1 MKKYLLTLGLI
12 ALTAVGTSALRAADT
27 NAMGTMAPATNAAAP
42 AAPAATNAPAASGA
56 PAWASLTNAPTTE
69 QRLESLEAYFQN
81 SDPTAPYTDTN
92 GNWTANF
99 GLGPSIINTNLS
111 NSTGRSFGFP
121 GAGHNAWLLTSTALV
136 LFMTLPG
143 LALFYGGLVRKK
155 NILSV
160 CAQCFLITGLTTILW
175 VICSYG
181 MIFGGTGG
189 LHGGATPGSGM
200 IWGMAYTQGEAG
212 HDWIPGIMGNPAVA
226 WMFKGVT
233 SAPNPGYS
241 YWVSENVY
249 SMFQLMFAIITPALI
264 LGSIAERMKF
274 KAILVFMTLWILLI
288 YNTQGHMVWGVNG
301 IMNGCWNADAKIKGL
316 DFAGGT
322 VVHMSSGWS
331 GLVLCIILGRRLG
344 FGKENFAPHSVV
356 LTFIGASMLW
366 VGWYGFNSGS
376 AVAGDVIAAN
386 AFTTT
391 TIATAVASFVWPMW
405 EWIVKGKPSVVGFS
419 SGAVAGLVLITPACG
434 YVLPSGAL
442 WIGLIAGTIPWFFCY
457 KVKGWLG
464 MDDALDA
471 WSVHG
476 VGGTCGAILTG
487 MFARQAA
494 NPNLA
499 TNLRKY
505 VTDSLFQPQLWEQIK
520 TVLCSLVLFI
530 VGTIIIAYITKLL
543 VGLRPTEEV
552 ERAGL
557 DEMEHGE
564 PGYHE

>member
-1 MKKYLLTLGLI
+1 MKRYLLTLALI
-12 ALTAVGTSALRAADT
+12 ATTAFGLSSLRAQT
-27 NAMGTMAPATNAAAP
+27 NAM
-42 AAPAATNAPAASGA
+42 ATNAPAAAA
-56 PAWASLTNAPTTE
+56 PAAAWTTNSPTVE
-69 QRLESLEAYFQN
+69 QRLESIEAYFQN
-81 SDPTAPYTDTN
+81 ADPGAPYRDTN
-92 GNWTANF
+92 GNWTVNF
-99 GLGPSIINTNLS
+99 GLAGNIINTNLV
-111 NSTGRSFGFP
+111 NSTGANVAFP

-155 NILSV
+155 NVLSV
-160 CAQCFLITGLTTILW
+160 LAQCFLITGLTTILW

-181 MIFGGTGG
+181 MIFGGSGGATGG
-189 LHGGATPGSGM
+189 LTTGAVK
-200 IWGMAYTQGEAG
+200 IWGMNK
-212 HDWIPGIMGNPAVA
+212 DWIYGVMGNPAVC
-226 WMFKGVT
+226 WMFNGVT

-249 SMFQLMFAIITPALI
+249 AMFQLMFAIITPALI
-264 LGSIAERMKF
+264 VGSIAERMKF
-274 KAILVFMTLWILLI
+274 SAIFVFMTLWILLV

-301 IMNGCWNADAKIKGL
+301 IMNGCWNPDAKIRGL

-331 GLVLCIILGRRLG
+331 GLILCIILGKRLG
-344 FGKENFAPHSVV
+344 FGKENFTPHSIV
-356 LTFIGASMLW
+356 LTYIGASMLW

-391 TIATAVASFVWPMW
+391 TIATAVGSFVWPMW
-405 EWIVKGKPSVVGFS
+405 DWIVKGKPTVLGFC

-442 WIGLIAGTIPWFFCY
+442 WIGIAAGSIPWFFCY
-457 KVKGWLG
+457 KVKAWLG

-476 VGGTCGAILTG
+476 IGGMCGAIMTG

-499 TNLRKY
+499 TNLSKT
-505 VTDSLFQPQLWEQIK
+505 VTDHIFQPQLWEQLK
-520 TVLCSLVLFI
+520 TVGVSLVLFI
-530 VGTIIIAYITKLL
+530 VGTIVIAYITKAL

-552 ERAGL
+552 EIQGL
-557 DEMEHGE
+557 DINEHGE
-564 PGYHE
+564 EGYVG

>member
-1 MKKYLLTLGLI
+1 MKRIFLTLALI
-12 ALTAVGTSALRAADT
+12 ATASFSALTAGAQT
-27 NAMGTMAPATNAAAP
+27 NAPAMAS
-42 AAPAATNAPAASGA
+42 TNAPAAA
-56 PAWASLTNAPTTE
+56 ASTNAPAAAAPAGPSWATLTNGPTME
-69 QRLESLEAYFQN
+69 QRMESVEAYFQN
-81 SDPTAPYTDTN
+81 ADPTAMYKDTN
-92 GNWTANF
+92 GNYNVNLL
-99 GLGPSIINTNLS
+99 LGGNIINTNLS
-111 NSTGRSFGFP
+111 NSVGANVSFP

-175 VICSYG
+175 IICSYG
-181 MIFGGTGG
+181 MIFGGDGTPTGP
-189 LHGGATPGSGM
+189 LGM
-200 IWGMAYTQGEAG
+200 T
-212 HDWIPGIMGNPAVA
+212 HDWVKGIVGNPDICF
-226 WMFKGVT
+226 MFKGVT

-264 LGSIAERMKF
+264 VGSIAERMKF
-274 KAILVFMTLWILLI
+274 SAIFVFMTLWILLV

-301 IMNGCWNADAKIKGL
+301 MMNGCWNAAAKIKGL

-331 GLVLCIILGRRLG
+331 GLVLCIILGKRLG
-344 FGKENFAPHSVV
+344 FGKENFTPHSIVM
-356 LTFIGASMLW
+356 TFIGASMLW

-391 TIATAVASFVWPMW
+391 TIATAIGSFVWPMW
-405 EWIVKGKPSVVGFS
+405 EWIVRGKPSMLGFC

-434 YVLPSGAL
+434 YVLPAGAV
-442 WIGLIAGTIPWFFCY
+442 WIGIASGTIPWFFCY
-457 KVKGWLG
+457 KIKGWLG

-476 VGGTCGAILTG
+476 IGGMCGAIMTG
-487 MFARQAA
+487 MFARQEA

-499 TNLRKY
+499 TNLTNY
-505 VTDSLFQPQLWEQIK
+505 VTDKIFQPQLWEQFK
-520 TVLCSLVLFI
+520 TVGVSLALFI
-530 VGTIIIAYITKLL
+530 PGTIICAYITKVL

-552 ERAGL
+552 EISGL
-557 DEMEHGE
+557 DVSEHGE
-564 PGYHE
+564 EGYHD

>member
-1 MKKYLLTLGLI
+1 MKRILLTLALI
-12 ALTAVGTSALRAADT
+12 ATASFGALTAGAQT
-27 NAMGTMAPATNAAAP
+27 NAMAAS
-42 AAPAATNAPAASGA
+42 TNAPAMASTNA
-56 PAWASLTNAPTTE
+56 PAMASTNAPPPAWTTNAPTTE
-69 QRLESLEAYFQN
+69 QRLESIEAYFAN
-81 SDPTAPYTDTN
+81 TDPTATYKDTN
-92 GNWTANF
+92 GNWTVNF
-99 GLGPSIINTNLS
+99 GLGPSIINTNLL
-111 NSTGRSFGFP
+111 NSQGNYVSYP
-121 GAGHNAWLLTSTALV
+121 GAGHNAWLLASTALV

-175 VICSYG
+175 IICSYG
-181 MIFGGTGG
+181 MIFGGDGTVDGPMG
-189 LHGGATPGSGM
+189 IKHG
-200 IWGMAYTQGEAG
+200 
-212 HDWIPGIMGNPAVA
+212 DLIPGIVGNPKVC
-226 WMFKGVT
+226 WMFSNVT

-264 LGSIAERMKF
+264 VGSIAERMKF
-274 KAILVFMTLWILLI
+274 SAIFVFMTLWILLV

-301 IMNGCWNADAKIKGL
+301 MMNGCWNAAATIKGL

-331 GLVLCIILGRRLG
+331 GLVLCIILGKRLG
-344 FGKENFAPHSVV
+344 FGKENFTPHSIV

-376 AVAGDVIAAN
+376 AVAGDQIAAN

-391 TIATAVASFVWPMW
+391 TIATAVGSFVWPMW
-405 EWIVKGKPSVVGFS
+405 EWIVKGKPSVLGFC

-434 YVLPSGAL
+434 YVLPHGAL
-442 WIGLIAGTIPWFFCY
+442 WIGIASGTIPWFMCY

-476 VGGTCGAILTG
+476 IGGMCGAIMTG
-487 MFARQAA
+487 MFARQEA

-499 TNLRKY
+499 TNLSKY
-505 VTDSLFQPQLWEQIK
+505 VTDQIFQPQLWEQLK
-520 TVLCSLVLFI
+520 TVGVSLALFI
-530 VGTIIIAYITKLL
+530 PGTIVCAYITKLL

-552 ERAGL
+552 EISGL
-557 DEMEHGE
+557 DVNEHGE
-564 PGYHE
+564 EGYHD